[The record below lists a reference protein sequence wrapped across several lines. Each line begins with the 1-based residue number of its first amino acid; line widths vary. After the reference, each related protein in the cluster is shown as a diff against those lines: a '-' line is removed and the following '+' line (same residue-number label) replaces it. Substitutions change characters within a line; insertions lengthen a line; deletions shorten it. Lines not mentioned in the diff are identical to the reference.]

1 MAYLKAH
8 PEIPHGRI
16 RIGFNPDE
24 EIGLGAH
31 KFNVEQFGAKWAYTM
46 DGGEV
51 GELEFE
57 NFNAASAKVHVK
69 GRNVHPGY
77 AKTR

>member
-1 MAYLKAH
+1 MNL
-8 PEIPHGRI
+8 
-16 RIGFNPDE
+16 
-24 EIGLGAH
+24 
-31 KFNVEQFGAKWAYTM
+31 YTM

-57 NFNAASAKVHVK
+57 NFNAASAKISFK

-77 AKTR
+77 AKNKMINSVSALPTVSCPCFRLTRLRSIPKVTKVSII

>member
-1 MAYLKAH
+1 
-8 PEIPHGRI
+8 
-16 RIGFNPDE
+16 
-24 EIGLGAH
+24 
-31 KFNVEQFGAKWAYTM
+31 M

-57 NFNAASAKVHVK
+57 NFNAASAKISFK

-77 AKTR
+77 AKNKMINSIRVANRFMSIASG